1 MIVCG
6 TDLSFHAVAAATVA
20 AQLAMRN
27 GTPLELI
34 CASGRRAPALGE
46 SEFPPQ
52 PIPVGELT
60 ASSLQAEVDRL
71 RALGV
76 SVTGH
81 LDPSVPDFAI
91 ARRAEGDDVEL
102 VVLGAVGRSRL
113 ERLIL
118 GSVSERVAMQSTKP
132 VLVVRDEA
140 PWRAWAAD
148 ERPLRVLVA
157 FDVGPSAAA
166 ALTWASDFARAGN
179 VQLTVCWVVHPGL
192 ENRRFGA
199 EGEGGGV
206 ELLPKT
212 RAGLWYELQ
221 RLAGVHGA
229 LPTMELHLE
238 PNIGR
243 VDAALV
249 QLARTQ
255 GHDLIVV
262 GSNQRRGFDRL
273 WKGSV
278 SRGVLHDA
286 PMSVV
291 VVPARAPLDTT
302 T

>member
-6 TDLSFHAVAAATVA
+6 TDFSSHAVAAATVA
-20 AQLAMRN
+20 AQLALRSGSPM
-27 GTPLELI
+27 ELL
-34 CASGRRAPALGE
+34 CASGRRASALGE

-52 PIPVGELT
+52 SVPVEELT
-60 ASSLQAEVDRL
+60 RRSLEAEVSRL

-76 SVTGH
+76 PVTGH
-81 LDPSVPDFAI
+81 LDPSVPDFALS
-91 ARRAEGDDVEL
+91 RRAEGEDVDL

-113 ERLIL
+113 ERMIL

-140 PWRAWAAD
+140 PWHAWAAD
-148 ERPLRVLVA
+148 ERPLRVMVA

-166 ALTWASDFARAGN
+166 ALTWASAFARQGN

-212 RAGLWYELQ
+212 RSGLWYELQ
-221 RLAGVHGA
+221 RLAGVHAA
-229 LPTMELHLE
+229 LPTMTLHLE

-255 GHDLIVV
+255 EQDLIVV

-286 PMSVV
+286 PTSVV
-291 VVPARAPLDTT
+291 VVPRAAVEEAAT
-302 T
+302 